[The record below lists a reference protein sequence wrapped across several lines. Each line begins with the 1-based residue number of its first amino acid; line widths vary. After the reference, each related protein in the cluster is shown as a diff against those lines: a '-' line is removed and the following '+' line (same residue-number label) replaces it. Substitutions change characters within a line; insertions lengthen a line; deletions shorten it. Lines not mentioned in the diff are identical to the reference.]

1 MSRDWE
7 SIFRRWSGPPGRT
20 EEERCENAIRAIR
33 NAVAKSPKLTKRKIL
48 VFVQGSYRNRV
59 NVREDSDVDVGV
71 MLYDYFLSH
80 YPEGMKN
87 SDFGNHTVDYGF
99 KQFKDELEEALVDH
113 FGRSAV
119 HRGNKAFDIKEN
131 TYRVEADLAPFFE
144 YRHYWKDK
152 SFRCSVALIPDRG
165 GRIENYPERL
175 LNSWP
180 NIPQHY
186 ENGVA
191 KNSDTGKS
199 FKGVVRIL
207 KKLRN
212 EMEEKGHAVAESVP
226 GFLIECMTWNVP
238 NSRFPR
244 TSWDDKVQSVLGYL
258 WSNTKTDELC
268 KGWTEVNS
276 FKYLF
281 HVTQPWTRSQAH
293 SFINALWDYVGV
305 RT

>member
-1 MSRDWE
+1 MSQDWE
-7 SIFRRWSGPPGRT
+7 SIFRRRSGPPGKT
-20 EEERCENAIRAIR
+20 EEERCENAIKAIKK
-33 NAVAKSPKLTKRKIL
+33 AVAKSQTLSKRNIL

-80 YPEGMKN
+80 YPEGMKDSN
-87 SDFGNHTVDYGF
+87 FDNYAVNYGF
-99 KQFKDELEEALVDH
+99 KQFKNELEEALVDH

-131 TYRVEADLAPFFE
+131 TYRVEADVAPFFE

-152 SFRCSVALIPDRG
+152 SYRCGVALIPDKG
-165 GRIENYPERL
+165 GCIENYPERL
-175 LNSWP
+175 LDSWSK
-180 NIPQHY
+180 IPQHY
-186 ENGVA
+186 ENGVS

-207 KKLRN
+207 KELHN
-212 EMEEKGHAVAESVP
+212 EMDEKGHATAKPVP

-238 NSRFPR
+238 NTRFSG

-258 WSNTKTDELC
+258 WNNTKTDELC
-268 KGWTEVNS
+268 KKWTEVNN

-281 HVTQPWTRSQAH
+281 HVTQPWTRLQAH
-293 SFINALWDYVGV
+293 LFINALWDYVGV
-305 RT
+305 RK